1 MKQRYPSKPQK
12 REEKIKMLIAE
23 RELQYYEEQTK
34 KYGIGS
40 IFEREAQSGK
50 KGIAFY
56 YEKANGKKDRKQF
69 SGMTEE
75 ELLKKR
81 EDFLKGVA
89 RDKCMADL
97 GLSDVIEMPNTAT
110 SQQKIMNE
118 LASLKSAVEES
129 KKRYKDATVRE
140 IVNEVLDIRKNDKN
154 IGHSGWMDLR
164 TRGNNIIKFM
174 GDKHISDLTHQ
185 DVVRFVADFSISR
198 EKPYSEKTIKNLRAF
213 FCKVMEYAQKHG
225 YMSRDQLEDITSDI
239 AIPNNVKSHNKN
251 ERFIDYDELGFCM
264 ARLHM
269 PKTTKQ
275 NHTCKSTDGMVYYLT
290 GRIFFL
296 TGMRPQEL
304 FSLEFN
310 DLFRDKKYIVVRNA
324 LKQQD
329 TKNGSRKFQ
338 KGTTKTGVTMPTM
351 A

>member
-1 MKQRYPSKPQK
+1 
-12 REEKIKMLIAE
+12 MLIAE

-174 GDKHISDLTHQ
+174 GDKHISDLT
-185 DVVRFVADFSISR
+185 VVRQIKRCFVRQIIS
-198 EKPYSEKTIKNLRAF
+198 
-213 FCKVMEYAQKHG
+213 C
-225 YMSRDQLEDITSDI
+225 
-239 AIPNNVKSHNKN
+239 
-251 ERFIDYDELGFCM
+251 
-264 ARLHM
+264 
-269 PKTTKQ
+269 
-275 NHTCKSTDGMVYYLT
+275 
-290 GRIFFL
+290 
-296 TGMRPQEL
+296 
-304 FSLEFN
+304 
-310 DLFRDKKYIVVRNA
+310 
-324 LKQQD
+324 
-329 TKNGSRKFQ
+329 
-338 KGTTKTGVTMPTM
+338 
-351 A
+351 